1 MHASIAT
8 RRGTDRGGRQDGRQV
23 GRGRWHDGHMTDM
36 AAAVLTT
43 GSLAAACVPVPA
55 PCLVLLL
62 VLLQS
67 STTRG
72 TRCRTGPSVGR
83 SVGQSLP
90 CLPSPCMHACTMQAP

>member
-1 MHASIAT
+1 MHGSH
-8 RRGTDRGGRQDGRQV
+8 RGTDRGERQDGRQV

-55 PCLVLLL
+55 PCLVLVLL
-62 VLLQS
+62 LLQS

-72 TRCRTGPSVGR
+72 TRCRTGQSVGR
-83 SVGQSLP
+83 SVGRAATTL
-90 CLPSPCMHACTMQAP
+90 LAVTTHACTMQAP